1 MTEQCS
7 YYQRGECRSCD
18 LLPLG
23 NKGAAKHKESK
34 VKTAL
39 QHSNPAVAFEPLCV
53 AESPLSSRTK
63 AKIALGGTVTDPIL
77 GFFNASASVQ
87 ALDAC
92 PLHGPMI
99 NQFIT
104 FFHSQICEHQLT
116 PYDIASQRGEVK
128 GLILGC
134 TYDQSALAVRI
145 VLRSR
150 ALEEKFKKIR
160 SHFFTFFPPLSVL
173 TLIIQP
179 QHQANFESEHEI
191 FLTENQYIWERYG
204 SCSVALAPQSF
215 FQVTPVIATALYETA
230 RRWLSACSIEK
241 ILELYCGAGA
251 FSIATA
257 PLSKESLGIDITEQA
272 IAAAKESAHAAQL
285 THLSFKAHDLEQ
297 SCTLPYAD
305 TVIVNPPR
313 RGLSSAVLDTLM
325 NMQPQHILYSSC
337 NPDTL
342 ARDIQML
349 APCYTIVRAQCF
361 DMFPLTSHIETLCL
375 LQKTGIS
382 GQN

>member
-53 AESPLSSRTK
+53 ANSPLSSRTK
-63 AKIALGGTVTDPIL
+63 AKIAVGGTVTDPIL

-92 PLHGPMI
+92 PLHVPMI

-160 SHFFTFFPPLSVL
+160 SHFFTSFPPLSVL

-361 DMFPLTSHIETLCL
+361 DMFPLTSHVETLCL